1 MEFTELGP
9 KFFRAIRVA
18 SGRSQAQVADE
29 AKCSRSQINQLEHSG
44 RNMNLNTFVR
54 LMASLGIT
62 LEVGLTSDAIP
73 SEKPDNIRAA
83 STVTKEVYLG
93 SMSELARIGGKPLPA
108 YRIQQVLKEHKQLCA
123 LAVIFGEPI
132 ADENRREYGI

>member
-29 AKCSRSQINQLEHSG
+29 AKCSRSQINQLEHAG

-54 LMASLGIT
+54 LMESLGIV
-62 LEVGLTSDAIP
+62 LEVKLTSDYIP
-73 SEKPDNIRAA
+73 SEKPDGIVSA
-83 STVTKEVYLG
+83 STVTKETYLG
-93 SMSELARIGGKPLPA
+93 RMSEDARLRGRPLPA
-108 YRIQQVLKEHKQLCA
+108 YRVQQILKEHKQLCA
-123 LAVIFGEPI
+123 LAIIFGEPI
-132 ADENRREYGI
+132 ADENRREYDI